1 MLARLLKDRG
11 VAVIEDVR
19 AKKRDNYQPGAI
31 SVDYRTGTVAE
42 IIDEAA
48 NTNPTPVAVVTD
60 TGRVF
65 VLSSGGSGQI
75 VVVGEASPE
84 QDDAVLAVMD
94 VLHNL
99 WGVKQPSPRKKKKEE
114 PVVSVDDIEELMPL
128 ADVLDEIAQLMPSV
142 SQENEES
149 EDE

>member
-19 AKKRDNYQPGAI
+19 AKKRDNFKPSDI

-42 IIDEAA
+42 IINEAA

-84 QDDAVLAVMD
+84 QDDAVLAVME

-99 WGVKQPSPRKKKKEE
+99 WGVKQPSPKKKKKEQ
-114 PVVSVDDIEELMPL
+114 PVSVDEIEELMPL

-142 SQENEES
+142 SQENEET

>member
-19 AKKRDNYQPGAI
+19 AKKRDNFKPSDI
-31 SVDYRTGTVAE
+31 SVDYQTGSVAE

-48 NTNPTPVAVVTD
+48 ATSPSPVAVVTD

-65 VLSSGGSGQI
+65 VLSSGGSGKI

-84 QDDAVLAVMD
+84 QDDAVLAVME

-99 WGVKQPSPRKKKKEE
+99 WGVKQPSPKKKKKEQ
-114 PVVSVDDIEELMPL
+114 PVSVDEIEELMPL

-142 SQENEES
+142 SQENEET

>member
-19 AKKRDNYQPGAI
+19 AKKRDNFKPSDI

-42 IIDEAA
+42 IINEAA

-84 QDDAVLAVMD
+84 QDDAVLAVME

-99 WGVKQPSPRKKKKEE
+99 WGVKQPSPKKKKKEQ
-114 PVVSVDDIEELMPL
+114 PVSVDEIEELMPL

-142 SQENEES
+142 SQENEEL